1 LLDYQKG
8 RGMVTGKII
17 GGSLGFLVAGPLGVL
32 IGLYVGH
39 QFDKGL
45 IGLRPMSAE
54 DQARTRDTF
63 FDTLFSVLGHL
74 AKADGRIT
82 PAEIAHAEGLMGKMG
97 LSSDHR
103 KKAIEL
109 FKLGAQS
116 ACSLKSTMDNFVSV
130 CGRQGNLKRS
140 LLNYLIALAIAD
152 GELHAAEQQVLR
164 NVAGHLGFSAALFDQ
179 LLAMINAQSQFK
191 GSSSGAGGHRSSGQS
206 SADQLKAAYTALGV
220 QPSQSDAQIK
230 RAYRKLTSENHPDK
244 LIGQGMPED
253 MIKLATERTQE
264 IRTAYEI
271 IVASRK

>member
-1 LLDYQKG
+1 
-8 RGMVTGKII
+8 MVTGKII

-32 IGLYVGH
+32 IGLYVGN

-116 ACSLKSTMDNFVSV
+116 DFSLKSTMDNFVSV